1 MFAFSKPE
9 GWQSLS
15 ATDKSF
21 FRDLKKGG
29 IPDALINAVKEGRDE
44 RVSFI
49 LKSCRDFIDDETV
62 QAAAIRAIKG
72 GDKETVRAILEDA
85 PFKMLAKSK
94 YGSDRL
100 YALLDAA
107 GEKRDLDLWGTIC
120 TWMSRAAVAH
130 PQHVMDDG
138 QRACRA
144 AVMNWREGMLY
155 HLEDVNKGSLAVY
168 KNVVSGMCSSSN
180 VTTDDLTWL
189 FTTYRDTFPRDVM
202 QDTLDKCLTTACHSG
217 KIDAAR
223 ILMDEGASH
232 KTGDYRPV
240 YYAAKNL
247 ETGMLDY
254 LIGRV
259 GMAQID
265 TRKIYEDLEKDIKQS
280 YTGVTREKIDAV
292 HGIFDQALKPKYTG
306 DNRFALV
313 TKDTLAEIQELPDGG
328 RLTILFNFALRQQM
342 VMMQTPDLPSS
353 APAITNFDDIK
364 NHQAIVAAGDKLI
377 ALGGDAQAVMPS
389 RNRVIQLQK

>member
-1 MFAFSKPE
+1 MFAFKKPE
-9 GWQSLS
+9 GWQDLPT
-15 ATDKSF
+15 ADKSF

-29 IPDALINAVKEGRDE
+29 IPDALIEAVKTGRDE

-62 QAAAIRAIKG
+62 QAAASRAIKG
-72 GDKETVRAILEDA
+72 GDKETVRVILEDA

-100 YALLDAA
+100 HTFLDAA
-107 GEKRDLDLWGTIC
+107 GEKRDLELWDTIC
-120 TWMSRAAVAH
+120 KWMNHATASY
-130 PQHVMDDG
+130 PEHVMSDG
-138 QRACRA
+138 QRASRA

-155 HLEDVNKGSLAVY
+155 HLEDVNKGDLQVY
-168 KNVVSGMCSSSN
+168 KSIVSGMCSSNASA
-180 VTTDDLTWL
+180 DDLTWL

-202 QDTLDKCLTTACHSG
+202 QETLDKCIASACANG
-217 KIDAAR
+217 KIDTAR

-232 KTGDYRPV
+232 QTDDCKSV
-240 YYAAKNL
+240 YYAARNL

-254 LIGRV
+254 LIERV

-265 TRKIYEDLEKDIKQS
+265 TRKVYEAMEKDIKQS
-280 YTGVTREKIDAV
+280 YTSLTREKIDAV
-292 HGIFDQALKPKYTG
+292 HRVFDAALKPKYTG

-313 TKDTLAEIQELPDGG
+313 TKDTLAEIQELPEGG

-342 VMMQTPDLPSS
+342 VVMQVPDLPPS
-353 APAITNFDDIK
+353 APTITNFDDIK
-364 NHQAIVAAGDKLI
+364 NHQAIVAAGDKLV

-389 RNRVIQLQK
+389 RNRVMPLQK